1 MLRYNSKDPVKLYK
15 NYTLSD
21 KTKSDKIISRTKFLS
36 FQKILRT
43 FVRLI
48 ILSNLKFE
56 MRLDFTF
63 TGFSLYFFKIDS

>member
-21 KTKSDKIISRTKFLS
+21 KTKSDKIISRTKFLF
-36 FQKILRT
+36 FQKILLT

-63 TGFSLYFFKIDS
+63 TGFRLYFFKIVS